1 MNKIGLLFLT
11 FFFCLKCFAL
21 TGCSR
26 IDIRSQEDW
35 NQLGQEI
42 QRRLQNGKH
51 KITVSIQ
58 VDSLFINDKILALS
72 GINDSSLSL
81 RIEGNGVIV
90 LPPRKTSLSDKSL
103 NDVYLDEKQEIINN
117 RSDVRIINSKIEPV
131 EKYGSFLIAKNG
143 YTIVPSGT
151 ALVDCLKRYYV
162 YRFPVELPD
171 LSESECNDFYIL
183 LTRQWAYYRHKVRFV
198 KNGYLYFNFIS
209 EEAPSDMQKYYLEPN
224 ADLQYGI
231 LTRYLLIN
239 CPIDCQKPK
248 FVCYSSPFIK
258 INDSAIKELSITG
271 FNFPYWTN
279 TSPIIIKNCSFS
291 DECVVHHNRFAN
303 LTGIAISISGSKN
316 VIVSNNTISD
326 ARMHAINIEG
336 KSIVVKE
343 NSLNRIGWMG
353 QTFAIRA
360 SGEDIWI
367 KDNTIT
373 DFNYSAISIG
383 GNIIKESRPQIF
395 TVENNIIQFTESY
408 AQNYKYHTLCDA
420 GAIYANPQIDQG
432 IIRNNVILNYCGNAA
447 YRGIFIDDG
456 GKNMQISGNY
466 ISLYPNQEKRS
477 YDLDL
482 RYCKTYETYIPDHN
496 RNNKIFENLIS
507 GFYRFEGIDA
517 EDNCFLGDNYLLDDK
532 FIDRNVLSVSNRKED
547 LYCEGGQTHN
557 GVFSIPSKYKKDLRK
572 KLGRKSLIFKYIK
585 FN

>member
-1 MNKIGLLFLT
+1 MKKIGLLFLS

-35 NQLGQEI
+35 NRLGQEI
-42 QRRLQNGKH
+42 QQRIQNGKH
-51 KITVSIQ
+51 KITVSIL
-58 VDSLFINDKILALS
+58 VDTLFINDKILALS
-72 GINDSSLSL
+72 GLNDSSLSL
-81 RIEGNGVIV
+81 CIEGNGVIV
-90 LPPRKTSLSDKSL
+90 LPPRKTSLSDNGL

-131 EKYGSFLIAKNG
+131 EKYGSFLISKNG
-143 YTIVPSGT
+143 YTLVPSGS
-151 ALVDCLKRYYV
+151 ALEDCLKRFYV

-171 LSESECNDFYIL
+171 LSERECNDFYIL
-183 LTRQWAYYRHKVRFV
+183 LTRQWAYQRHKVRFV
-198 KNGYLYFNFIS
+198 KQGYLYFDFIS
-209 EEAPSDMQKYYLEPN
+209 DEAPTNTQKYYLDPN
-224 ADLQYGI
+224 ADSQYGV
-231 LTRYLLIN
+231 LTRYSMIN
-239 CPIDCQKPK
+239 CPINYQKPRL
-248 FVCYSSPFIK
+248 VCSSSPFIK
-258 INDSAIKELSITG
+258 INESSIKKLSIAG
-271 FNFPYWTN
+271 FNFPYWSN
-279 TSPIIIKNCSFS
+279 ISPIIIRNCTFKDDCIISR
-291 DECVVHHNRFAN
+291 NRFEN
-303 LTGIAISISGSKN
+303 LMSTAISISGGN
-316 VIVSNNTISD
+316 NIVVSNNSINGT
-326 ARMHAINIEG
+326 RMHAIYAEG
-336 KSIVVKE
+336 ASIVIKE

-373 DFNYSAISIG
+373 DFNYSAIGIG
-383 GNIIKESRPQIF
+383 GNITKKSRPQILI
-395 TVENNIIQFTESY
+395 VENNLIQFSESY

-420 GAIYANPQIDQG
+420 GAIYANPQIDKG

-477 YDLDL
+477 YDIDL

-496 RNNKIFENLIS
+496 RNNKIYENLIS

-517 EDNCFLGDNYLLDDK
+517 EDHCFLGDNYLLDDK
-532 FIDRNVLSVSNRKED
+532 FIDRNVLSVSNRKEG
-547 LYCEGGQTHN
+547 LHCEGGQTHN
-557 GVFSIPSKYKKDLRK
+557 GVLYIPSKYKKDLIK
-572 KLGRKSLIFKYIK
+572 KLGRKSLVFKYVK
-585 FN
+585 FH